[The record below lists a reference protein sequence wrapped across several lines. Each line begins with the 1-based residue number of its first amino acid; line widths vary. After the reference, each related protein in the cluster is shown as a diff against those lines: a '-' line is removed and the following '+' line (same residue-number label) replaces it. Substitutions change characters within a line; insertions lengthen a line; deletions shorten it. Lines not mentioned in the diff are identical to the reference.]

1 MATTV
6 IQATVTFQCR
16 DGHRLSPIALA
27 CLTSSSTC
35 TWERCLVSSQ
45 ATCPVRALTAIS

>member
-6 IQATVTFQCR
+6 IQATLTFQCR
-16 DGHRLSPIALA
+16 EGHRLSPIALA

-35 TWERCLVSSQ
+35 TWERCRASSQ